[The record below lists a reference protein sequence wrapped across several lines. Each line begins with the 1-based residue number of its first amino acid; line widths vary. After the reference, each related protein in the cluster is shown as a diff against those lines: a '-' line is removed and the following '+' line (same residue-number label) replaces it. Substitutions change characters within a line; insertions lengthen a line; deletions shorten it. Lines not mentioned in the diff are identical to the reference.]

1 MMATLALNGLSFQKE
16 YFTCISKGSILKS
29 RLFNT
34 FICNLFFMLNKQD
47 FFSCTDDNTLYIA
60 EDGAKQDLEYLK
72 NTLRRVA
79 SLVC

>member
-1 MMATLALNGLSFQKE
+1 
-16 YFTCISKGSILKS
+16 
-29 RLFNT
+29 
-34 FICNLFFMLNKQD
+34 MLNKHD

-60 EDGAKQDLEYLK
+60 EDSAKQDLEYLK

>member
-1 MMATLALNGLSFQKE
+1 
-16 YFTCISKGSILKS
+16 
-29 RLFNT
+29 
-34 FICNLFFMLNKQD
+34 MLNKQD

-60 EDGAKQDLEYLK
+60 EDGAKQDFEYLK